1 MRDID
6 HREQAQLGLKFI
18 EDSVV
23 NLLTRHPNGMNKAD
37 IAEVL
42 GLRADLDP
50 AHRDTIVS
58 GILELLVRSGRILRG
73 ETDGSYFD
81 NPEKS

>member
-23 NLLTRHPNGMNKAD
+23 NLLTRHTSGMSKAA

-42 GLRADLDP
+42 GLRADLAPD
-50 AHRDTIVS
+50 HRDTIVS
-58 GILELLVRSGRILRG
+58 GILELLVRSGRILRDESG
-73 ETDGSYFD
+73 NYVD
-81 NPEKS
+81 NPDKF

>member
-23 NLLTRHPNGMNKAD
+23 NLLTRHTDGMRSAA
-37 IAEVL
+37 IGEVL

-50 AHRDTIVS
+50 DHRDTIVS
-58 GILELLVRSGRILRG
+58 GILELLVRSGRILRDASG
-73 ETDGSYFD
+73 NYVD

>member
-23 NLLTRHPNGMNKAD
+23 NLLTRHTNGMSMAA

-42 GLRADLDP
+42 GLRTDLAPD
-50 AHRDTIVS
+50 HRDTIVS
-58 GILELLVRSGRILRG
+58 GILELLVRSGRILRDASG
-73 ETDGSYFD
+73 NYVD
-81 NPEKS
+81 NPDKF